1 MVIIV
6 ANYHE
11 ADLYQQKIMK
21 RLISPTESKMYAVP
35 TEFKFLIQ
43 LTGTFLMTLPSG
55 SGCNYD

>member
-1 MVIIV
+1 
-6 ANYHE
+6 
-11 ADLYQQKIMK
+11 MK

-43 LTGTFLMTLPSG
+43 LTGTFLMTLPSS